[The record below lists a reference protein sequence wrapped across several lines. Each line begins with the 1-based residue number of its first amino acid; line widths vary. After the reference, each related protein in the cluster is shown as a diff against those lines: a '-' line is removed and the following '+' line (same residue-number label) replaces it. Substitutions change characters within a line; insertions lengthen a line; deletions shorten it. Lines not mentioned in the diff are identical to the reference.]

1 MKRTYL
7 LYIKTALAVLVMTG
21 MQPQIFSADYFGKVT
36 NVAKD
41 VGSGA
46 VNLAGKGISSGTIA
60 CCNFI
65 KRYPKTFV
73 TFGLLTAA
81 IHAAA
86 FYQFGE
92 AIPQIGWNALL
103 SGFGWRQKPADRVL
117 PLMEGVLKEYAE
129 VISAVQALEKERDTL
144 IEAAKTKAT
153 QEISKDTVRTLLA
166 SQRATTSLPDSAK
179 ILAEESFDFANG
191 HQKAC
196 EKLAQKY
203 GLDTTAHAREE
214 IPLWIPEWFTKTQNT
229 VRWMFWKSSKNPI
242 KGYGMPENVAQA
254 MALCAR
260 HANALKLGTAATS
273 GDSLSEYHASLKI
286 VLAYYKSLLEKYK
299 IRLAK
304 MSFSIDVLSLFGGFT
319 KKEKESQSPVEKI
332 TIDVE
337 TNRNGAMIVNHLGQR
352 YLMLSE
358 SQAQALTGI
367 PQQHL
372 SLPAPETNL
381 QANSMVNPTTGDGLN
396 QLD

>member
-7 LYIKTALAVLVMTG
+7 LYIKAALAVLVMAG
-21 MQPQIFSADYFGKVT
+21 MQPQIFSVDYFGKVT

-65 KRYPKTFV
+65 KRYPKTFL

-129 VISAVQALEKERDTL
+129 VISAVQTLEKERDAL
-144 IEAAKTKAT
+144 IEAAKTKAQKEFLPNT
-153 QEISKDTVRTLLA
+153 NQINQLLV
-166 SQRATTSLPDSAK
+166 SQKSTATSIPDSAK
-179 ILAEESFDFANG
+179 TLAEESFDFANG
-191 HQKAC
+191 HQKVC

-242 KGYGMPENVAQA
+242 KGYGIPKDVAQA
-254 MALCAR
+254 MALCKT
-260 HANALKLGTAATS
+260 HADALKLGTAATS
-273 GDSLSEYHASLKI
+273 GDSLREYYSSLKI

-319 KKEKESQSPVEKI
+319 KKEKESQSPVEK
-332 TIDVE
+332 
-337 TNRNGAMIVNHLGQR
+337 
-352 YLMLSE
+352 
-358 SQAQALTGI
+358 
-367 PQQHL
+367 
-372 SLPAPETNL
+372 
-381 QANSMVNPTTGDGLN
+381 
-396 QLD
+396 